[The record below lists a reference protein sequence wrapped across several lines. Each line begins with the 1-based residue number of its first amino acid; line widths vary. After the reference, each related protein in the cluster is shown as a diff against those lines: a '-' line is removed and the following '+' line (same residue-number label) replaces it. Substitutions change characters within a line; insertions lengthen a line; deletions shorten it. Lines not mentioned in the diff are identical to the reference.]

1 MVRLEKPIRRIVE
14 CESNWLKNNEVV
26 LIVYPDGYLGF
37 REPRHRA
44 EFKLS
49 LKEAYR
55 QAVLITT
62 AKISARV
69 KELRKQ
75 GVRRG
80 ALKQARREYL

>member
-14 CESNWLKNNEVV
+14 CESSWLKNNEVV

-37 REPRHRA
+37 REPRRRA

-62 AKISARV
+62 AKINARV

>member
-14 CESNWLKNNEVV
+14 CESNWLKDGNVV
-26 LIVYPDGYLGF
+26 LTVYPDGYLGF
-37 REPRHRA
+37 RELRHRA

-62 AKISARV
+62 AKIAARI
-69 KELRKQ
+69 KELRKA
-75 GVRRG
+75 GVRN
-80 ALKQARREYL
+80 ATKQARKEYL

>member
-1 MVRLEKPIRRIVE
+1 MVRLEKPIRRIVD
-14 CESNWLKNNEVV
+14 CESSWLREGKVV

-37 REPRHRA
+37 REPRRRA

-62 AKISARV
+62 AKIASRA

-80 ALKQARREYL
+80 ALAQARREYL